1 MSEPGNIEGLR
12 PVAQNERVFTALS
25 YTLMLWASLIVIQ
38 GFVLGQ
44 ALLPPQGELTFLQ
57 GTVVVGLSALII
69 ASFMVLNGQAGLKY
83 GIPYCIQLRA
93 SYGTRGARFPEIIRL
108 VPALIWYGFGTW
120 IAALSMDG
128 IVATLSGF
136 SPPGIK
142 LVYFIGLQIFQTWL
156 AYHGVRTMKWFN
168 VSASAALVLI
178 MGFMLMRVFTTQ
190 GFELEQSWN
199 TDGTWGWA
207 FWAGVNA
214 SVGIAVAVIASASDL
229 TRYLENK
236 QSSTWLGHLFG
247 ITPPLFFMMFM
258 GFVAAVTMG
267 VWDPIQALMQL
278 AGSPTLMVLM
288 LFFILV
294 AQFSTNLTLNIMPP
308 AFIFQELLG
317 VDWHKGV
324 ILSGVIGSLTFPW
337 VLLESGEN
345 FILFINYYTAFF
357 GPLLG
362 CMLAEYWLE
371 RGDLDVDALYVTDA
385 SSKYWYSGGV
395 NWAAVGTTIGVGV
408 FVMIWWLELSWL
420 VGLPLGLASYTLL
433 RRRPGPNLSCTRS

>member
-1 MSEPGNIEGLR
+1 M
-12 PVAQNERVFTALS
+12 
-25 YTLMLWASLIVIQ
+25 
-38 GFVLGQ
+38 GQ

-57 GTVVVGLSALII
+57 GTVVVGLSALVI
-69 ASFMVLNGQAGLKY
+69 ASFMVLNGQAGLKF

-93 SYGTRGARFPEIIRL
+93 AYGVRGARLPEIIRL

-142 LVYFIGLQIFQTWL
+142 FAYFIGLQIFQTGL
-156 AYHGVRTMKWFN
+156 AYRGVRTMKWFN

-178 MGFMLMRVFTTQ
+178 MGYMMIRIFATQ
-190 GFELEQSWN
+190 GFELEKSWN

-236 QSSTWLGHLFG
+236 QTSTWVGHLFG
-247 ITPPLFFMMFM
+247 VTPPLFFMMFM
-258 GFVAAVTMG
+258 GFVAAVTTG
-267 VWDPIQALMQL
+267 VWDPIEALMLL
-278 AGSPTLMVLM
+278 AQTPTLMVLM

-308 AFIFQELLG
+308 AFIFQELFG

-324 ILSGVIGSLTFPW
+324 NPLRCARQPHLS
-337 VLLESGEN
+337 
-345 FILFINYYTAFF
+345 
-357 GPLLG
+357 
-362 CMLAEYWLE
+362 
-371 RGDLDVDALYVTDA
+371 
-385 SSKYWYSGGV
+385 
-395 NWAAVGTTIGVGV
+395 VGV
-408 FVMIWWLELSWL
+408 
-420 VGLPLGLASYTLL
+420 VGKWREFYSLH
-433 RRRPGPNLSCTRS
+433 